1 MLSDTGYNFNI
12 SKFTQLGNSLIQL
25 SNAIN
30 VGIQTKSKV
39 IMPKI
44 GTSAETL
51 DFLSGVPDF
60 DFRTPDACGI
70 NLESKFY
77 FPNQCFGYDLTNQ
90 ERLKILKDFVF
101 SHLPIVDSDGITE
114 DTLVIHIRSGD
125 IFGGWI
131 HQNYVQP
138 PLSYYKKIIEETK
151 PSNILIVTQ
160 SDRKN
165 PCIDSLL
172 PLYPNTKIQCGT
184 LQQDVSAILNAR
196 KLVIGF
202 GTFGWILSMISDR
215 IHTLH
220 CPTVCVDITG
230 SFYDEPPFEINR
242 YDFKEYI
249 EMGDWENSES
259 QKKLMINYPKEK
271 IGKYYV
277 DGY

>member
-1 MLSDTGYNFNI
+1 MLSSVGYNLHI

-30 VGIQTKSKV
+30 VGIHKKSKV
-39 IMPKI
+39 IMPK
-44 GTSAETL
+44 TAVNPEVL
-51 DFLSGVPDF
+51 DFLSAVPDF

-70 NLESKFY
+70 DLERKFY
-77 FPNQCFGYDLTNQ
+77 FPNQCFGYDLINK
-90 ERLKILKDFVF
+90 ERRRILKDFVF
-101 SHLPIVDSDGITE
+101 SHLPIVDSEGITE

-125 IFGGWI
+125 IFGEWT

-165 PCIDSLL
+165 PCVDSLL
-172 PLYPNTKIQCGT
+172 SLYPNIKIQCGT

-202 GTFGWILSMISDR
+202 GTFGWMLSMISDR

-220 CPTVCVDITG
+220 CPTICTDLLS
-230 SFYDEPPFEINR
+230 SFYSLPPFEINR
-242 YDFKEYI
+242 YDFEEYI
-249 EMGDWENSES
+249 KIGDWKNSES
-259 QKKLMINYPKEK
+259 QREIMINHPIEK
-271 IGKYYV
+271 IGKHHA
-277 DGY
+277 DE

>member
-1 MLSDTGYNFNI
+1 MLSDTGYNLKI
-12 SKFTQLGNSLIQL
+12 SKFTQLGNSLVQL

-30 VGIQTKSKV
+30 IGIRTKSKV
-39 IMPKI
+39 TMPSI
-44 GTSAETL
+44 GTSTETL

-60 DFRTPDACGI
+60 DFRTSDACGVD
-70 NLESKFY
+70 LEEKFY
-77 FPNQCFGYDLTNQ
+77 FPNQCFGYDLTNK
-90 ERLKILKDFVF
+90 ERRRILKDFVF

-172 PLYPNTKIQCGT
+172 PLYPNIKIQCGT

-202 GTFGWILSMISDR
+202 GTFGLMLSMISYR

-220 CPTVCVDITG
+220 CPTICTDLLS
-230 SFYDEPPFEINR
+230 SFYSTPPFEINR
-242 YDFKEYI
+242 YIYEDYI
-249 EMGDWENSES
+249 KIGDWKNTKEQRELMLIHPEEKVVENYE
-259 QKKLMINYPKEK
+259 
-271 IGKYYV
+271 
-277 DGY
+277 

>member
-1 MLSDTGYNFNI
+1 MLSDIGYNLKI
-12 SKFTQLGNSLIQL
+12 SKFTQLGNSLVQL
-25 SNAIN
+25 SNAVNI
-30 VGIQTKSKV
+30 GIHTKSKV
-39 IMPKI
+39 TMPSI
-44 GTSAETL
+44 GTSTETL

-60 DFRTPDACGI
+60 DFRTSDSCGI
-70 NLESKFY
+70 DLESKFY
-77 FPNQCFGYDLTNQ
+77 FPNECFGYDLTNK
-90 ERLKILKDFVF
+90 ERLRILKDFVF
-101 SHLPIVDSDGITE
+101 PHLPIVDSDGITE

-125 IFGGWI
+125 IFEGWI

-202 GTFGWILSMISDR
+202 GTFGWMLSMISDR

-220 CPTVCVDITG
+220 CPTICTDLLS
-230 SFYDEPPFEINR
+230 SFYSTPPFEINR
-242 YDFKEYI
+242 YIYKDYI
-249 EMGDWENSES
+249 KIGDWKNTKEQRELMLIHPEEKVGENYE
-259 QKKLMINYPKEK
+259 Q
-271 IGKYYV
+271 
-277 DGY
+277 